1 MQRKITLGI
10 EGMHCAACSARA
22 EKTLSQ
28 LKGVSEANVNL
39 ALEEAYIVYDDKQLT
54 LADFKQAIEKIGFN
68 VKETEADKELEQI
81 RQMQTAKKKMGL
93 SWLITA
99 LVLVLMIPD
108 MLLGRAIFSEQ
119 MDAWLMVILSL
130 LALIFPARSVYLSA
144 YKSVKSGSANMDVL
158 IAMGTI
164 ASLLVA
170 PLSLFIKDIEANS
183 FAGIAAMI
191 ISFHLT
197 GRYLEAKAKGTAS
210 EAIRK
215 LIGLGAKTAIILD
228 AGTEK
233 EIPISQLKAGDIFIV
248 KPGAKIPTDGIIV
261 KGSSSVNES
270 MATGESLPVAKKP
283 NDNVLGATINLDGYL
298 EVQATKVGKETF
310 LAQVIQMV
318 SEAQHSKVPIQLLAD
333 KITAIFVPVVLCLAV
348 LVFAVWML
356 FPNTMQNIASVI
368 ISVIPLQVPVKGLAA
383 ALMASIATLV
393 IACPCALGLATPTA
407 LMVGSGLGAKK
418 GILIRNGEA
427 LQRMRE
433 LNTMVF
439 DKTGTLTN
447 GVLQLL
453 KTACFQGT
461 EKENLTL
468 AAALEQASEHPLAV
482 AFVKATNTME
492 LPVREDFIAIPG
504 KGVKGKIHGK
514 QYLLGSAD
522 FLQEEGIALKSF
534 TEESLNY
541 ATQIGLATEGELL
554 AWFYLADTIK
564 DNAAE
569 VIADLK
575 NRGIKSIMV
584 SGDQEKT
591 AIAIAEKCGIQE
603 VLAPVL
609 PGDKAMKIKELQER
623 DLVVGMVGDGI
634 NDAPALKQ
642 ADIGFAMSL
651 GTDIAIETADITLL
665 HNDLKLIPMA
675 IELSRKTFTKIK
687 QNLFWAFFYNL
698 IAIPLA
704 AFGVLH
710 PVIAEMAMAFSSV
723 TVVTNANLLKRKENK
738 LHGFDG

>member
-1 MQRKITLGI
+1 MQKKITLGI
-10 EGMHCAACSARA
+10 EGMHCASCSARA
-22 EKTLSQ
+22 EKALSQ

-39 ALEEAYIVYDDKQLT
+39 TLEEAYIVYDDKQLT
-54 LADFKQAIEKIGFN
+54 LADFKQAIEKLGFK
-68 VKETEADKELEQI
+68 VKETEADKESEQI
-81 RQMQTAKKKMGL
+81 RQMQVAKKKMGL

-99 LVLVLMIPD
+99 LVLLLMIPD
-108 MLLGRAIFSEQ
+108 MVLGRAIISEQ

-130 LALIFPARSVYLSA
+130 LAMIFPARQVYLSA
-144 YKSVKSGSANMDVL
+144 YKAVKSGTANMDVL

-164 ASLLVA
+164 ASLLAA
-170 PLSLFIKDIEANS
+170 PLSLFIKDIVANS

-210 EAIRK
+210 EEIRK
-215 LIGLGAKTAIILD
+215 LIGLSAKTAIILD

-233 EIPISQLKAGDIFIV
+233 EIPLSQLKVGDIFIV
-248 KPGAKIPTDGIIV
+248 KPGAKIPTDGIVI
-261 KGSSSVNES
+261 KGNSLVDES
-270 MATGESLPVAKKP
+270 MATGESLPVTKKP

-348 LVFAVWML
+348 IVFAVWML
-356 FPNTMQNIASVI
+356 FPDTMQNIASAI

-407 LMVGSGLGAKK
+407 LMVGSGIGAKK

-447 GVLQLL
+447 GIPHLI
-453 KTACFQGT
+453 KTVCFQGT
-461 EKENLTL
+461 DKENRAI
-468 AAALEQASEHPLAV
+468 AASLEQASEHPLAM
-482 AFVKATNTME
+482 ALVKGFE
-492 LPVREDFIAIPG
+492 LSELIAREDFISMPG
-504 KGVKGKIHGK
+504 KGVKGKINGK
-514 QYLLGSAD
+514 QYLLGNAD
-522 FLQEEGIALKSF
+522 FLQEEGITLPSF
-534 TEESLNY
+534 EDETLDY
-541 ATQIGLATEGELL
+541 ATQIVLATDRELL

-564 DNAAE
+564 DNAPQ
-569 VIADLK
+569 VIAELK
-575 NRGIKSIMV
+575 GRGIKTIMI
-584 SGDQEKT
+584 SGDQTKT

-609 PGDKAMKIKELQER
+609 PGDKAMKIKELQSEG
-623 DLVVGMVGDGI
+623 LIVGMVGDGI

-665 HNDLKLIPMA
+665 RNDLKLIPLA
-675 IELSRKTFTKIK
+675 IDLSQKTFAKIK

-723 TVVTNANLLKRKENK
+723 TVVTNANLLKRKEN
-738 LHGFDG
+738 

>member
-1 MQRKITLGI
+1 MQRKITIGI
-10 EGMHCAACSARA
+10 EGMHCASCSARA
-22 EKTLSQ
+22 EKALSQ

-54 LADFKQAIEKIGFN
+54 LADFKQAIEKLGFK
-68 VKETEADKELEQI
+68 VKETEADKESEQI
-81 RQMQTAKKKMGL
+81 RQMQVAKKKMGL

-99 LVLVLMIPD
+99 LVLLLMIPD
-108 MLLGRAIFSEQ
+108 MVLGRAIISEQ
-119 MDAWLMVILSL
+119 RDAWLMVILSL
-130 LALIFPARSVYLSA
+130 LAMIFPARQVYLSA
-144 YKSVKSGSANMDVL
+144 YKAVKSGTANMDVL

-164 ASLLVA
+164 ASLLAA
-170 PLSLFIKDIEANS
+170 PLSLFIKDIVANS

-210 EAIRK
+210 EEIRK

-233 EIPISQLKAGDIFIV
+233 EIPLSQLKVGDIFIV
-248 KPGAKIPTDGIIV
+248 KPGAKIPTDGIVI
-261 KGSSSVNES
+261 KGNSLVDES
-270 MATGESLPVAKKP
+270 MATGESLPVTKKP

-348 LVFAVWML
+348 IVFAVWML
-356 FPNTMQNIASVI
+356 FPDTMQNIASAI

-407 LMVGSGLGAKK
+407 LMVGSGIGAKK

-447 GVLQLL
+447 GIPQLI
-453 KTACFQGT
+453 KTVCFQGT
-461 EKENLTL
+461 DKENRAI
-468 AAALEQASEHPLAV
+468 AASLEQASEHPLAM
-482 AFVKATNTME
+482 ALVKGFE
-492 LPVREDFIAIPG
+492 LSELIAREDFISMPG
-504 KGVKGKIHGK
+504 KGVKGKINGK
-514 QYLLGSAD
+514 QYLLGNAD
-522 FLQEEGIALKSF
+522 FLQEEGITLPSF
-534 TEESLNY
+534 EDETLDY
-541 ATQIGLATEGELL
+541 ATQIVLATDRELL

-564 DNAAE
+564 DNAPQ
-569 VIADLK
+569 VIAELK
-575 NRGIKSIMV
+575 GRGIKTIMI
-584 SGDQEKT
+584 SGDQTKT

-609 PGDKAMKIKELQER
+609 PGDKAMKIKELQSEG
-623 DLVVGMVGDGI
+623 LIVGMVGDGI

-665 HNDLKLIPMA
+665 RNDLKLIPLA
-675 IELSRKTFTKIK
+675 IDLSQKTFAKIK

-723 TVVTNANLLKRKENK
+723 TVVTNANLLKRKEN
-738 LHGFDG
+738 

>member
-10 EGMHCAACSARA
+10 EGMHCASCSARA
-22 EKTLSQ
+22 EKALSQ

-54 LADFKQAIEKIGFN
+54 LADFKQAIEKLGFK
-68 VKETEADKELEQI
+68 VKETEADKESEQI
-81 RQMQTAKKKMGL
+81 RQMQVAKKKMGL

-99 LVLVLMIPD
+99 LVLLLMIPD
-108 MLLGRAIFSEQ
+108 MVLGRAIISEQ

-130 LALIFPARSVYLSA
+130 LAMIFPARQVYLSA
-144 YKSVKSGSANMDVL
+144 YKAVKSGTANMDVL

-164 ASLLVA
+164 ASLLAA
-170 PLSLFIKDIEANS
+170 PLSLFIKDIVANS

-210 EAIRK
+210 EEIRK
-215 LIGLGAKTAIILD
+215 LIGLGAKTAIVLE

-233 EIPISQLKAGDIFIV
+233 EIPLSQLKVGDIFIV
-248 KPGAKIPTDGIIV
+248 KPGAKIPTDGIVI
-261 KGSSSVNES
+261 KGNSLVDES
-270 MATGESLPVAKKP
+270 MATGESLPVTKKP

-348 LVFAVWML
+348 IVFAVWML
-356 FPNTMQNIASVI
+356 FPDTMQNIASAI

-407 LMVGSGLGAKK
+407 LMVGSGIGAKK

-447 GVLQLL
+447 GIPHLI
-453 KTACFQGT
+453 KTVCFQGT
-461 EKENLTL
+461 DKENRAI
-468 AAALEQASEHPLAV
+468 AASLEQASEHPLAM
-482 AFVKATNTME
+482 ALVKGFE
-492 LPVREDFIAIPG
+492 LSELIAREDFISMPG
-504 KGVKGKIHGK
+504 KGVKGKINGK
-514 QYLLGSAD
+514 QYLLGNAD
-522 FLQEEGIALKSF
+522 FLQEEGITLPSF
-534 TEESLNY
+534 EDETLDY
-541 ATQIGLATEGELL
+541 ATQIVLATDRELL

-564 DNAAE
+564 DNAPQ
-569 VIADLK
+569 VIAELK
-575 NRGIKSIMV
+575 GRGIKTIMI
-584 SGDQEKT
+584 SGDQTKT

-609 PGDKAMKIKELQER
+609 PGDKAMKIKELQSEG
-623 DLVVGMVGDGI
+623 LIVGMVGDGI

-665 HNDLKLIPMA
+665 RNDLKLIPLA
-675 IELSRKTFTKIK
+675 IDLSQKTFAKIK

-723 TVVTNANLLKRKENK
+723 TVVTNANLLKRKEN
-738 LHGFDG
+738 

>member
-10 EGMHCAACSARA
+10 EGMHCASCSARA
-22 EKTLSQ
+22 EKALSQ

-54 LADFKQAIEKIGFN
+54 LADFKQAIEKLGFK
-68 VKETEADKELEQI
+68 VKETEADKESEQI
-81 RQMQTAKKKMGL
+81 RQMQVAKKKMGL

-99 LVLVLMIPD
+99 LVLLLMIPD
-108 MLLGRAIFSEQ
+108 MVLGRAIISEQ

-130 LALIFPARSVYLSA
+130 LAMIFPARQVYLSA
-144 YKSVKSGSANMDVL
+144 YKAVKSGTANMDVL

-164 ASLLVA
+164 ASLLAA
-170 PLSLFIKDIEANS
+170 PLSLFIKDIVANS

-210 EAIRK
+210 EEIRK
-215 LIGLGAKTAIILD
+215 LIGLGAKTAIVLE

-233 EIPISQLKAGDIFIV
+233 EIPLSQLKVGDIFIV
-248 KPGAKIPTDGIIV
+248 KPGAKIPTDGIVI
-261 KGSSSVNES
+261 KGNSLVDES
-270 MATGESLPVAKKP
+270 MATGESLPVTKKP

-333 KITAIFVPVVLCLAV
+333 KITAVFVPVVLCLV
-348 LVFAVWML
+348 VIVFAVWMI
-356 FPNTMQNIASVI
+356 FPDTMQNIASVI

-447 GVLQLL
+447 GIPQLI
-453 KTACFQGT
+453 KTVCFQGT
-461 EKENLTL
+461 DKENRAI
-468 AAALEQASEHPLAV
+468 AASLEQASEHPLAM
-482 AFVKATNTME
+482 ALVKGFE
-492 LPVREDFIAIPG
+492 LSELIAREDFISMPG
-504 KGVKGKIHGK
+504 KGVKGKINGK
-514 QYLLGSAD
+514 QYLLGNAD
-522 FLQEEGIALKSF
+522 FLQEEGIALPSF
-534 TEESLNY
+534 EDETLDY
-541 ATQIGLATEGELL
+541 ATQIGLATDRELL

-564 DNAAE
+564 DNAPQ
-569 VIADLK
+569 VIAELK
-575 NRGIKSIMV
+575 GRGIKTIMI
-584 SGDQEKT
+584 SGDQTKT

-609 PGDKAMKIKELQER
+609 PGDKAMKIKELQSK
-623 DLVVGMVGDGI
+623 DLIVGMVGDGI

-642 ADIGFAMSL
+642 ADIGFAMGL

-665 HNDLKLIPMA
+665 RNDLKLIPLA
-675 IELSRKTFTKIK
+675 IELSQKTFAKIK

-723 TVVTNANLLKRKENK
+723 TVVTNANLLKRKEN
-738 LHGFDG
+738 

>member
-1 MQRKITLGI
+1 MRFLQRESRKSTV
-10 EGMHCAACSARA
+10 
-22 EKTLSQ
+22 T

-54 LADFKQAIEKIGFN
+54 LADFKQAIEKLGFK
-68 VKETEADKELEQI
+68 VKETEADKESEQI
-81 RQMQTAKKKMGL
+81 RQMQVAKKKMGL

-99 LVLVLMIPD
+99 LVLLLMIPD
-108 MLLGRAIFSEQ
+108 MVLGRAIISEQ

-130 LALIFPARSVYLSA
+130 LAMIFPARQVYLSA
-144 YKSVKSGSANMDVL
+144 YKAVKSGTANMDVL

-164 ASLLVA
+164 ASLLAA
-170 PLSLFIKDIEANS
+170 PLSLFIKDIVANS

-210 EAIRK
+210 EEIRK

-233 EIPISQLKAGDIFIV
+233 EIPLSQLKVGDIFIV
-248 KPGAKIPTDGIIV
+248 KPGAKIPTDGIVI
-261 KGSSSVNES
+261 KGNSLVDES
-270 MATGESLPVAKKP
+270 MATGESLPVTKKP

-348 LVFAVWML
+348 IVFAVWML
-356 FPNTMQNIASVI
+356 FPDTMQNIASAI

-407 LMVGSGLGAKK
+407 LMVGSGIGAKK

-447 GVLQLL
+447 GVPQLI
-453 KTACFQGT
+453 KTVCFQGT
-461 EKENLTL
+461 DKENRAI
-468 AAALEQASEHPLAV
+468 AASLEQASEHPLAM
-482 AFVKATNTME
+482 ALVKGFE
-492 LPVREDFIAIPG
+492 LSELIAREDFISMPG
-504 KGVKGKIHGK
+504 KGVKGKINGK
-514 QYLLGSAD
+514 QYLLGNAD
-522 FLQEEGIALKSF
+522 FLQEEGITLPSF
-534 TEESLNY
+534 EDETLDY
-541 ATQIGLATEGELL
+541 ATQIGLATDRELL

-564 DNAAE
+564 DNAPQ
-569 VIADLK
+569 VIAELK
-575 NRGIKSIMV
+575 GRGIKTIMI
-584 SGDQEKT
+584 SGDQTKT

-609 PGDKAMKIKELQER
+609 PGDKAKKIKELQSKG
-623 DLVVGMVGDGI
+623 LIVGMVGDGI

-642 ADIGFAMSL
+642 ADIGFAMGL

-665 HNDLKLIPMA
+665 RNDLKLIPLA
-675 IELSRKTFTKIK
+675 IDLSQKTFAKIK

-723 TVVTNANLLKRKENK
+723 TVVTNANLLKRKEN
-738 LHGFDG
+738 

>member
-10 EGMHCAACSARA
+10 EGMHCASCSARA
-22 EKTLSQ
+22 EKALSQ

-54 LADFKQAIEKIGFN
+54 LADFKQAIEKLGFK
-68 VKETEADKELEQI
+68 VKETEADKESEQI
-81 RQMQTAKKKMGL
+81 RQMQVAKKKMGL

-99 LVLVLMIPD
+99 LVLLLMIPD
-108 MLLGRAIFSEQ
+108 MVLGRAIISEQ

-130 LALIFPARSVYLSA
+130 LAMIFPARQVYLSA
-144 YKSVKSGSANMDVL
+144 YKAVKSGTANMDVL

-164 ASLLVA
+164 ASLLAA
-170 PLSLFIKDIEANS
+170 PLSLFIKDIVANS

-210 EAIRK
+210 EEIRK
-215 LIGLGAKTAIILD
+215 LIGLGAKTAIVLE

-233 EIPISQLKAGDIFIV
+233 EIPLSQLKVGDIFIV
-248 KPGAKIPTDGIIV
+248 KPGAKIPTDGIVI
-261 KGSSSVNES
+261 KGNSLVDES
-270 MATGESLPVAKKP
+270 MATGESLPVTKKP

-348 LVFAVWML
+348 IVFAVWML
-356 FPNTMQNIASVI
+356 FPDTMQNIASAI

-407 LMVGSGLGAKK
+407 LMVGSGIGAKK

-447 GVLQLL
+447 GIPHLI
-453 KTACFQGT
+453 KTVCFQGT
-461 EKENLTL
+461 DKENRAI
-468 AAALEQASEHPLAV
+468 AASLEQASEHPLAM
-482 AFVKATNTME
+482 ALVKGFE
-492 LPVREDFIAIPG
+492 LSELIAREDFISMPG
-504 KGVKGKIHGK
+504 KGVKGKINGK
-514 QYLLGSAD
+514 QYLLGNAD
-522 FLQEEGIALKSF
+522 FLQEEGITLPSF
-534 TEESLNY
+534 EDETLDY
-541 ATQIGLATEGELL
+541 ATQIGLATDRELL

-564 DNAAE
+564 DNAPQ
-569 VIADLK
+569 VIAELK
-575 NRGIKSIMV
+575 GRGIKTIMI
-584 SGDQEKT
+584 SGDQTKT

-609 PGDKAMKIKELQER
+609 PGDKAMKIKELQSEG
-623 DLVVGMVGDGI
+623 LIVGMVGDGI

-665 HNDLKLIPMA
+665 RNDLKLIPLA
-675 IELSRKTFTKIK
+675 IDLSQKTFAKIK

-723 TVVTNANLLKRKENK
+723 TVVTNANLLKRKEN
-738 LHGFDG
+738 

>member
-1 MQRKITLGI
+1 MQRKITIGI
-10 EGMHCAACSARA
+10 EGMHCASCSARA
-22 EKTLSQ
+22 EKALSQ

-54 LADFKQAIEKIGFN
+54 LADFKQAIEKLGFK
-68 VKETEADKELEQI
+68 VKETEADKESEQI
-81 RQMQTAKKKMGL
+81 RQMQVAKKKMGL

-99 LVLVLMIPD
+99 LVLLLMIPD
-108 MLLGRAIFSEQ
+108 MVLGRVIISEQ

-130 LALIFPARSVYLSA
+130 LAMIFPARQVYLSA
-144 YKSVKSGSANMDVL
+144 YKSVKSGTANMDVL

-164 ASLLVA
+164 ASLLAA
-170 PLSLFIKDIEANS
+170 PLSLFIKDIAANS

-215 LIGLGAKTAIILD
+215 LIGLGAKTAIVLE

-233 EIPISQLKAGDIFIV
+233 EIPISRLKVGDIFIV
-248 KPGAKIPTDGIIV
+248 KPGAKIPTDGVVI
-261 KGSSSVNES
+261 KGSSLVDES
-270 MATGESLPVAKKP
+270 MATGESLPVTKKP

-298 EVQATKVGKETF
+298 EVQATKIGKETF

-318 SEAQHSKVPIQLLAD
+318 NEAQHSKVPIQLLAD

-348 LVFAVWML
+348 IVFAVWML
-356 FPNTMQNIASVI
+356 FPDTMQNIASVI

-427 LQRMRE
+427 LQRMKE
-433 LNTMVF
+433 LQVIVF
-439 DKTGTLTN
+439 DKTGTLTK
-447 GVLQLL
+447 GIPELI
-453 KTACFQGT
+453 KTVSFQGT
-461 EKENLTL
+461 DKDNIAI
-468 AAALEQASEHPLAV
+468 AAALEQASEHPLAK
-482 AFVKATNTME
+482 AMVKAGENME
-492 LPVREDFIAIPG
+492 LPYRQDFIAFAG
-504 KGVKGKIHGK
+504 KGIKGSINGK
-514 QYLLGSAD
+514 NYLLGNME
-522 FLQEEGIALKSF
+522 FLQEEGIPLSSF
-534 TEESLNY
+534 PDESLDY
-541 ATQIGLATEGELL
+541 STQIGLATDRELL

-564 DNAAE
+564 DNARQ
-569 VIADLK
+569 VIAELK
-575 NRGIKSIMV
+575 GRGIKTIMI
-584 SGDQEKT
+584 SGDQTKT

-609 PGDKAMKIKELQER
+609 PGDKAKKIKELQSNG
-623 DLVVGMVGDGI
+623 LIVGMVGDGI

-642 ADIGFAMSL
+642 ADIGFAMGL

-665 HNDLKLIPMA
+665 RNDLKLIPLA
-675 IELSRKTFTKIK
+675 IDLSQKTFAKIK

-704 AFGVLH
+704 AVGVLH

-723 TVVTNANLLKRKENK
+723 TVVTNANLLKRKEN
-738 LHGFDG
+738 

>member
-356 FPNTMQNIASVI
+356 FPDTMQNIASVI

-623 DLVVGMVGDGI
+623 GLVVGMVGDGI

-738 LHGFDG
+738 LHGFNG

>member
-1 MQRKITLGI
+1 MQKKITLGI
-10 EGMHCAACSARA
+10 EGMHCASCSARA
-22 EKTLSQ
+22 EKALSQ

-54 LADFKQAIEKIGFN
+54 LADFKQAIEKLGFK
-68 VKETEADKELEQI
+68 VKETEADKESEQI
-81 RQMQTAKKKMGL
+81 RQMQVAKKKMGL

-99 LVLVLMIPD
+99 LVLLLMIPD
-108 MLLGRAIFSEQ
+108 MVLGRAIISEQ

-130 LALIFPARSVYLSA
+130 LAMIFPARQVYLSA
-144 YKSVKSGSANMDVL
+144 YKAVKSGTANMDVL

-164 ASLLVA
+164 ASLLAA
-170 PLSLFIKDIEANS
+170 PLSLFIKDIVANS

-210 EAIRK
+210 EEIRK

-233 EIPISQLKAGDIFIV
+233 EIPLSQLKVGDIFIV
-248 KPGAKIPTDGIIV
+248 KPGAKIPTDGIVI
-261 KGSSSVNES
+261 KGNSLVDES
-270 MATGESLPVAKKP
+270 MATGESLPVTKKP

-348 LVFAVWML
+348 IVFAVWML
-356 FPNTMQNIASVI
+356 FPDTMQNIASAI

-407 LMVGSGLGAKK
+407 LMVGSGIGAKK

-447 GVLQLL
+447 GIPQLI
-453 KTACFQGT
+453 KTVCFQGT
-461 EKENLTL
+461 DKENRAI
-468 AAALEQASEHPLAV
+468 AASLEQASEHPLAM
-482 AFVKATNTME
+482 ALVKGFE
-492 LPVREDFIAIPG
+492 LSELIAREDFISMPG
-504 KGVKGKIHGK
+504 KGVKGKINGK
-514 QYLLGSAD
+514 QYLLGNAD
-522 FLQEEGIALKSF
+522 FLQEEGITLPSF
-534 TEESLNY
+534 EDETLDY
-541 ATQIGLATEGELL
+541 ATQIGLATDRELL

-564 DNAAE
+564 DNAPQ
-569 VIADLK
+569 VIAELK
-575 NRGIKSIMV
+575 GRGIKTIMI
-584 SGDQEKT
+584 SGDQTKT

-609 PGDKAMKIKELQER
+609 PGDKAKKIKELQSKG
-623 DLVVGMVGDGI
+623 LIVGMVGDGI

-642 ADIGFAMSL
+642 ADIGFAMGL

-665 HNDLKLIPMA
+665 RNDLKLIPLA
-675 IELSRKTFTKIK
+675 IELSQKTFAKIK

-723 TVVTNANLLKRKENK
+723 TVVTNANLLKRKEN
-738 LHGFDG
+738 

>member
-10 EGMHCAACSARA
+10 EGMHCASCSARA
-22 EKTLSQ
+22 EKALSQ

-54 LADFKQAIEKIGFN
+54 LADFKQAIEKLGFK
-68 VKETEADKELEQI
+68 VKETEADKESEQI
-81 RQMQTAKKKMGL
+81 RQMQVAKKKMGL

-99 LVLVLMIPD
+99 LVLLLMIPD
-108 MLLGRAIFSEQ
+108 MVLGRAIISEQ

-130 LALIFPARSVYLSA
+130 LAMIFPARQVYLSA
-144 YKSVKSGSANMDVL
+144 YKAVKSGTANMDVL

-164 ASLLVA
+164 ASLLAA
-170 PLSLFIKDIEANS
+170 PFSLFIKDIVANS

-210 EAIRK
+210 EEIRK
-215 LIGLGAKTAIILD
+215 LIGLGAKTAIILE

-233 EIPISQLKAGDIFIV
+233 EILLSQLKVGDIFIV
-248 KPGAKIPTDGIIV
+248 KPGAKIPTDGIVI
-261 KGSSSVNES
+261 KGNSLVDES
-270 MATGESLPVAKKP
+270 MATGESLPVTKKP

-348 LVFAVWML
+348 IVFAVWML
-356 FPNTMQNIASVI
+356 FPDTMQNIASVI
-368 ISVIPLQVPVKGLAA
+368 ISVIPLQVSVKGLAA

-407 LMVGSGLGAKK
+407 LMVGSGIGAKK

-447 GVLQLL
+447 GIPQLI
-453 KTACFQGT
+453 KTVCFQGT
-461 EKENLTL
+461 DKENRAI
-468 AAALEQASEHPLAV
+468 AASLEQASEHPLAM
-482 AFVKATNTME
+482 ALVKGFE
-492 LPVREDFIAIPG
+492 LSELIAREDFISIPG
-504 KGVKGKIHGK
+504 KGVKSKINGK
-514 QYLLGSAD
+514 QYLLGNAD
-522 FLQEEGIALKSF
+522 FLREEGITLPSF
-534 TEESLNY
+534 EDETLDYS
-541 ATQIGLATEGELL
+541 TQIGLATDRELL

-564 DNAAE
+564 DNAPQ
-569 VIADLK
+569 VIAELK
-575 NRGIKSIMV
+575 GRGIKTIMI
-584 SGDQEKT
+584 SGDQTKT

-609 PGDKAMKIKELQER
+609 PGDKAKKIKELQSEG
-623 DLVVGMVGDGI
+623 LIVGMVGDGI

-642 ADIGFAMSL
+642 ADIGFAMGL

-665 HNDLKLIPMA
+665 RNDLKLIPLA
-675 IELSRKTFTKIK
+675 IDLSQKTFAKIK

-723 TVVTNANLLKRKENK
+723 TVVTNANLLKRKEN
-738 LHGFDG
+738 

>member
-10 EGMHCAACSARA
+10 EGMHCASCSARA
-22 EKTLSQ
+22 EKALSQ

-54 LADFKQAIEKIGFN
+54 LADFKQAIEKLGFK
-68 VKETEADKELEQI
+68 VKETEADKESEQI
-81 RQMQTAKKKMGL
+81 RQMQVAKKKMGL

-99 LVLVLMIPD
+99 LVLLLMIPD
-108 MLLGRAIFSEQ
+108 MVLGRAIISEQ

-130 LALIFPARSVYLSA
+130 LAMIFPARQVYLSA
-144 YKSVKSGSANMDVL
+144 YKAVKSGTANMDVL

-164 ASLLVA
+164 ASLLAA
-170 PLSLFIKDIEANS
+170 PLSLFIKDIVANS

-210 EAIRK
+210 EEIRK
-215 LIGLGAKTAIILD
+215 LIGLGAKTAIVLE

-233 EIPISQLKAGDIFIV
+233 EIPLSQLKVGDIFIV
-248 KPGAKIPTDGIIV
+248 KPGAKIPTDGIVI
-261 KGSSSVNES
+261 KGNSLVDES
-270 MATGESLPVAKKP
+270 MATGESLPVTKKP

-333 KITAIFVPVVLCLAV
+333 KITAVFVPVVLCLV
-348 LVFAVWML
+348 VIVFAVWMI
-356 FPNTMQNIASVI
+356 FPDTMQNIASVI

-447 GVLQLL
+447 GIPQLI
-453 KTACFQGT
+453 KTVCFQGT
-461 EKENLTL
+461 DKENRAI
-468 AAALEQASEHPLAV
+468 AASLEQASEHPLAM
-482 AFVKATNTME
+482 ALVKGFE
-492 LPVREDFIAIPG
+492 LSELIAREDFISMPG
-504 KGVKGKIHGK
+504 KGVKGKINGK
-514 QYLLGSAD
+514 QYLLGNAD
-522 FLQEEGIALKSF
+522 FLQEEGIALPSF
-534 TEESLNY
+534 EDETLDY
-541 ATQIGLATEGELL
+541 ATQIGLATDRELL

-564 DNAAE
+564 DNAPQ
-569 VIADLK
+569 VIAELK
-575 NRGIKSIMV
+575 GRGIKTIMI
-584 SGDQEKT
+584 SGDQTKT

-609 PGDKAMKIKELQER
+609 PGDKAMKIKELQSKG
-623 DLVVGMVGDGI
+623 LIVGMVGDGI

-642 ADIGFAMSL
+642 ADIGFAMGL

-665 HNDLKLIPMA
+665 RNDLKLIPLA
-675 IELSRKTFTKIK
+675 IDLSQKTFAKIK

-723 TVVTNANLLKRKENK
+723 TVVTNANLLKRKEN
-738 LHGFDG
+738 

>member
-10 EGMHCAACSARA
+10 EGMHCASCSARA
-22 EKTLSQ
+22 EKALSQ

-39 ALEEAYIVYDDKQLT
+39 TLEEAYIVYDDKQLT
-54 LADFKQAIEKIGFN
+54 LADFKQAIEKLGFK
-68 VKETEADKELEQI
+68 VKETEADKESEQI
-81 RQMQTAKKKMGL
+81 RQMQVAKKKMGL

-99 LVLVLMIPD
+99 LVLLLMIPD
-108 MLLGRAIFSEQ
+108 MVLGRAIISEQ

-130 LALIFPARSVYLSA
+130 LAMIFPARQVYLSA
-144 YKSVKSGSANMDVL
+144 YKAVKSGTANMDVL

-164 ASLLVA
+164 ASLLAA
-170 PLSLFIKDIEANS
+170 PFSLFIKDIVANS

-197 GRYLEAKAKGTAS
+197 GRFLEAKAKGTAS
-210 EAIRK
+210 EEIRK

-233 EIPISQLKAGDIFIV
+233 EIPLSQLKVGDIFIV
-248 KPGAKIPTDGIIV
+248 KPGAKIPTDGIVI
-261 KGSSSVNES
+261 KGNSLVDES
-270 MATGESLPVAKKP
+270 MATGESLPVTKKP

-348 LVFAVWML
+348 IVFAVWML
-356 FPNTMQNIASVI
+356 FPDTMQNIASAI

-407 LMVGSGLGAKK
+407 LMVGSGIGAKK

-447 GVLQLL
+447 GIPQLI
-453 KTACFQGT
+453 KTVCFQGT
-461 EKENLTL
+461 DKENRAI
-468 AAALEQASEHPLAV
+468 AASLEQASEHPLAM
-482 AFVKATNTME
+482 ALVKGFE
-492 LPVREDFIAIPG
+492 LSELIAREDFISMPG
-504 KGVKGKIHGK
+504 KGVKGKINGK
-514 QYLLGSAD
+514 QYLLGNAD
-522 FLQEEGIALKSF
+522 FLQEEGITLPSF
-534 TEESLNY
+534 EDETLDY
-541 ATQIGLATEGELL
+541 ATQIGLATDRELL

-564 DNAAE
+564 DNAPQ
-569 VIADLK
+569 VIAELK
-575 NRGIKSIMV
+575 GRGIKTIMI
-584 SGDQEKT
+584 SGDQTKT

-609 PGDKAMKIKELQER
+609 PGDKAMKIKELQSEG
-623 DLVVGMVGDGI
+623 LIVGMVGDGI

-665 HNDLKLIPMA
+665 RNDLKLIPLA
-675 IELSRKTFTKIK
+675 IDLSQKTFAKIK

-723 TVVTNANLLKRKENK
+723 TVVTNANLLKRKEN
-738 LHGFDG
+738 

>member
-10 EGMHCAACSARA
+10 EGMHCASCSARA
-22 EKTLSQ
+22 EKALSQ

-54 LADFKQAIEKIGFN
+54 LADFKQAIEKLGFK
-68 VKETEADKELEQI
+68 VKETEADKESEQI
-81 RQMQTAKKKMGL
+81 RQMQVAKKKMGL

-99 LVLVLMIPD
+99 LVLLIMIPD
-108 MLLGRAIFSEQ
+108 MVLGRAIISEQ

-130 LALIFPARSVYLSA
+130 LAMIFPARQVYLSA
-144 YKSVKSGSANMDVL
+144 YKAVKSGTANMDVL

-164 ASLLVA
+164 ASLLAA
-170 PLSLFIKDIEANS
+170 PLSLFIKDIVANS

-210 EAIRK
+210 EEIRK

-233 EIPISQLKAGDIFIV
+233 EIPLSQLKVGDIFIV
-248 KPGAKIPTDGIIV
+248 KPGAKIPTDGIVI
-261 KGSSSVNES
+261 KGNSLVDES
-270 MATGESLPVAKKP
+270 MATGESLPVTKKP

-348 LVFAVWML
+348 IVFAVWML
-356 FPNTMQNIASVI
+356 FPDTMQNIASVI
-368 ISVIPLQVPVKGLAA
+368 ISIIPLQVPVKGLAA

-407 LMVGSGLGAKK
+407 LMVGSGIGAKK

-447 GVLQLL
+447 GIPQLI
-453 KTACFQGT
+453 KTVCFQGT
-461 EKENLTL
+461 DKENRAI
-468 AAALEQASEHPLAV
+468 AASLEQASEHPLAM
-482 AFVKATNTME
+482 ALAKGFE
-492 LPVREDFIAIPG
+492 LSELIAREDFISMPG
-504 KGVKGKIHGK
+504 KGVKGKINGK
-514 QYLLGSAD
+514 QYLLGNAD
-522 FLQEEGIALKSF
+522 FLQEEGITLPSF
-534 TEESLNY
+534 EDETLDY
-541 ATQIGLATEGELL
+541 ATQIGLATDRELL

-564 DNAAE
+564 DNAPQ
-569 VIADLK
+569 VIAELK
-575 NRGIKSIMV
+575 GRGIKTIMI
-584 SGDQEKT
+584 SGDQTKT
-591 AIAIAEKCGIQE
+591 AVAIAEKCGIQE

-609 PGDKAMKIKELQER
+609 PGDKAKKIKELQSKG
-623 DLVVGMVGDGI
+623 LIVGMVGDGI

-642 ADIGFAMSL
+642 ADIGFAMGL

-665 HNDLKLIPMA
+665 RNDLKLIPLA
-675 IELSRKTFTKIK
+675 IDLSQKTFAKIK

-723 TVVTNANLLKRKENK
+723 TVVTNANLLKRKKN
-738 LHGFDG
+738 

>member
-1 MQRKITLGI
+1 MQRKITIGI
-10 EGMHCAACSARA
+10 EGMHCASCSARA
-22 EKTLSQ
+22 EKALSQ
-28 LKGVSEANVNL
+28 LKGVNAANVNL
-39 ALEEAYIVYDDKQLT
+39 TLEEAYIVYDDKQLT
-54 LADFKQAIEKIGFN
+54 LADFKQAIEKLGFK
-68 VKETEADKELEQI
+68 VKETEADKESEQI
-81 RQMQTAKKKMGL
+81 RQMQVAKKKMGL

-99 LVLVLMIPD
+99 LVLLLMIPD
-108 MLLGRAIFSEQ
+108 MVLGRAIISEQ

-130 LALIFPARSVYLSA
+130 LAMIFPARQVYLSA
-144 YKSVKSGSANMDVL
+144 YKAVKSGTANMDVL

-164 ASLLVA
+164 ASLLAA
-170 PLSLFIKDIEANS
+170 PFSLFIKDIVANS

-197 GRYLEAKAKGTAS
+197 GRFLEAKAKGTAS
-210 EAIRK
+210 EEIRK

-233 EIPISQLKAGDIFIV
+233 EIPLSQLKVGDIFIV
-248 KPGAKIPTDGIIV
+248 KPGAKIPTDGIVI
-261 KGSSSVNES
+261 KGNSLVDES
-270 MATGESLPVAKKP
+270 MATGESLPVIKKP

-348 LVFAVWML
+348 IVFAVWML
-356 FPNTMQNIASVI
+356 FPDTMQNIASAI

-407 LMVGSGLGAKK
+407 LMVGSGIGAKK

-447 GVLQLL
+447 GIPQLI
-453 KTACFQGT
+453 KTVCFQGT
-461 EKENLTL
+461 DKENRAI
-468 AAALEQASEHPLAV
+468 AASLEQASEHPLAM
-482 AFVKATNTME
+482 ALVKGFE
-492 LPVREDFIAIPG
+492 LSELIAREDFISMPG
-504 KGVKGKIHGK
+504 KGVKGKINGK
-514 QYLLGSAD
+514 QYLLGNAD
-522 FLQEEGIALKSF
+522 FLQEEGITLPSF
-534 TEESLNY
+534 EDETLDY
-541 ATQIGLATEGELL
+541 ATQIVLATDRELL

-564 DNAAE
+564 DNAPQ
-569 VIADLK
+569 VIAELK
-575 NRGIKSIMV
+575 GRGIKTIMI
-584 SGDQEKT
+584 SGDQTKT

-609 PGDKAMKIKELQER
+609 PGDKAKKIKELQSKG
-623 DLVVGMVGDGI
+623 LIVGMVGDGI

-642 ADIGFAMSL
+642 ADIGFAMGL

-665 HNDLKLIPMA
+665 RNDLKLIPLA
-675 IELSRKTFTKIK
+675 IELSQKTFAKIK

-723 TVVTNANLLKRKENK
+723 TVVTNANLLKRKEN
-738 LHGFDG
+738 

>member
-22 EKTLSQ
+22 EKALSQ

-54 LADFKQAIEKIGFN
+54 LADFKQAIEKLGFK
-68 VKETEADKELEQI
+68 VKETKADKESEQI
-81 RQMQTAKKKMGL
+81 RQMQVAKKKMGL

-99 LVLVLMIPD
+99 LVLLLMIPD
-108 MLLGRAIFSEQ
+108 MVLGRAIISEQ

-130 LALIFPARSVYLSA
+130 LAMIFPARQVYLSA
-144 YKSVKSGSANMDVL
+144 YKAVKSGTANMDVL

-164 ASLLVA
+164 ASLLAA
-170 PLSLFIKDIEANS
+170 PLSLFIKDIVANS

-210 EAIRK
+210 EEIRK
-215 LIGLGAKTAIILD
+215 LIGLGAKTAIVLE

-233 EIPISQLKAGDIFIV
+233 EIPLSQLKVGDIFIV
-248 KPGAKIPTDGIIV
+248 KPGAKIPTDGIVI
-261 KGSSSVNES
+261 KGNSLVDES
-270 MATGESLPVAKKP
+270 MATGESLPVTKKP

-348 LVFAVWML
+348 IVFAVWML
-356 FPNTMQNIASVI
+356 FPDTMQNIASAI

-407 LMVGSGLGAKK
+407 LMVGSGIGAKK

-447 GVLQLL
+447 GIPHLI
-453 KTACFQGT
+453 KTVCFQGT
-461 EKENLTL
+461 DKENRAI
-468 AAALEQASEHPLAV
+468 AASLEQASEHPLAM
-482 AFVKATNTME
+482 ALVKGFE
-492 LPVREDFIAIPG
+492 LSELIAREDFISMPG
-504 KGVKGKIHGK
+504 KGVKGKINGK
-514 QYLLGSAD
+514 QYLLGNAD
-522 FLQEEGIALKSF
+522 FLQEEGITLPSF
-534 TEESLNY
+534 EDETLDY
-541 ATQIGLATEGELL
+541 ATQIGLATDRELL

-564 DNAAE
+564 DNAPQ
-569 VIADLK
+569 VIAELK
-575 NRGIKSIMV
+575 GRGIKTIMI
-584 SGDQEKT
+584 SGDQTKT

-609 PGDKAMKIKELQER
+609 PGDKAMKIKELQSK
-623 DLVVGMVGDGI
+623 DLIVGMVGDGI

-642 ADIGFAMSL
+642 ADIGFAMGL

-665 HNDLKLIPMA
+665 RNDLKLIPLA
-675 IELSRKTFTKIK
+675 IDLSQKTFAKIK

-723 TVVTNANLLKRKENK
+723 TVVTNANLLKRKEN
-738 LHGFDG
+738 

>member
-10 EGMHCAACSARA
+10 EGMHCASCSARA
-22 EKTLSQ
+22 EKALSQ

-39 ALEEAYIVYDDKQLT
+39 TLEEAYIVYDDKQLT
-54 LADFKQAIEKIGFN
+54 LADFKQAIEKLGFK
-68 VKETEADKELEQI
+68 VKETEADKESEQI
-81 RQMQTAKKKMGL
+81 RQMQVAKKKMGL

-99 LVLVLMIPD
+99 LVLLLMIPD
-108 MLLGRAIFSEQ
+108 MVLGRAIISEQ

-130 LALIFPARSVYLSA
+130 LAMIFPARQVYLSA
-144 YKSVKSGSANMDVL
+144 YKAVKSGTANMDVL

-164 ASLLVA
+164 ASLLAA
-170 PLSLFIKDIEANS
+170 PFSLFIKDIVANS

-210 EAIRK
+210 EEIRK
-215 LIGLGAKTAIILD
+215 LIGLGAKTAIVLE

-233 EIPISQLKAGDIFIV
+233 EIPLSQLKVGDIFIV
-248 KPGAKIPTDGIIV
+248 KPGAKIPTDGIVI
-261 KGSSSVNES
+261 KGNSLVDES
-270 MATGESLPVAKKP
+270 MATGESLPVTKKP

-348 LVFAVWML
+348 IVFAVWML
-356 FPNTMQNIASVI
+356 FPDTMQNIASAI

-407 LMVGSGLGAKK
+407 LMVGSGIGAKK

-447 GVLQLL
+447 GIPQLI
-453 KTACFQGT
+453 KTVCFQGT
-461 EKENLTL
+461 DKENRAI
-468 AAALEQASEHPLAV
+468 AASLEQASEHPLAM
-482 AFVKATNTME
+482 ALVKGFE
-492 LPVREDFIAIPG
+492 LSELIAREDFISMPG
-504 KGVKGKIHGK
+504 KGVKGKINGK
-514 QYLLGSAD
+514 QYLLGNAD
-522 FLQEEGIALKSF
+522 FLQEEGITLPSF
-534 TEESLNY
+534 EDETLDY
-541 ATQIGLATEGELL
+541 ATQIGLATDRELL

-564 DNAAE
+564 DNAPQ
-569 VIADLK
+569 VIAELK
-575 NRGIKSIMV
+575 GRGIKTIMI
-584 SGDQEKT
+584 SGDQTKT

-609 PGDKAMKIKELQER
+609 PGDKAKKIKELQSKG
-623 DLVVGMVGDGI
+623 LIVGMVGDGI

-642 ADIGFAMSL
+642 ADIGFAMGL

-665 HNDLKLIPMA
+665 RNDLKLIPLA
-675 IELSRKTFTKIK
+675 IDLSQKTFAKIK

-723 TVVTNANLLKRKENK
+723 TVVTNANLLKRKEN
-738 LHGFDG
+738 

>member
-10 EGMHCAACSARA
+10 EGMHCASCSARA
-22 EKTLSQ
+22 EKALSQ

-54 LADFKQAIEKIGFN
+54 LADFKQAIEKLGFK
-68 VKETEADKELEQI
+68 VKETEADKESEQI
-81 RQMQTAKKKMGL
+81 RQMQVAKKKMGL

-99 LVLVLMIPD
+99 LVLLLMIPD
-108 MLLGRAIFSEQ
+108 MVLGRAIISEQ

-130 LALIFPARSVYLSA
+130 LAMIFPARQVYLSA
-144 YKSVKSGSANMDVL
+144 YKAVKSGTANMDVL

-164 ASLLVA
+164 ASLLAA
-170 PLSLFIKDIEANS
+170 PFSLFIKDIVANS

-197 GRYLEAKAKGTAS
+197 GRFLEAKAKGTAS
-210 EAIRK
+210 EEIRK

-233 EIPISQLKAGDIFIV
+233 EIPLSQLKVGDIFIV
-248 KPGAKIPTDGIIV
+248 KPGAKIPTDGIVI
-261 KGSSSVNES
+261 KGNSLVDES
-270 MATGESLPVAKKP
+270 MATGESLPVTKKP

-348 LVFAVWML
+348 IVFAVWML
-356 FPNTMQNIASVI
+356 FPDTMQNIASAI

-407 LMVGSGLGAKK
+407 LMVGSGIGAKK

-447 GVLQLL
+447 GIPQLI
-453 KTACFQGT
+453 KTVCFQGT
-461 EKENLTL
+461 DKENRAI
-468 AAALEQASEHPLAV
+468 AASLEQASEHPLAM
-482 AFVKATNTME
+482 ALVKGFE
-492 LPVREDFIAIPG
+492 LSELIAREDFISMPG
-504 KGVKGKIHGK
+504 KGVKGKINGK
-514 QYLLGSAD
+514 QYLLGNAD
-522 FLQEEGIALKSF
+522 FLQEEGITLPSF
-534 TEESLNY
+534 EDETLDY
-541 ATQIGLATEGELL
+541 ATQIGLATDRELL

-564 DNAAE
+564 DNAPQ
-569 VIADLK
+569 VIAELK
-575 NRGIKSIMV
+575 GRGIKTIMI
-584 SGDQEKT
+584 SGDQTKT

-609 PGDKAMKIKELQER
+609 PGDKAMKIKELQSKG
-623 DLVVGMVGDGI
+623 LIVGMVGDGI

-642 ADIGFAMSL
+642 ADIGFAMGL

-665 HNDLKLIPMA
+665 RNDLKLIPLA
-675 IELSRKTFTKIK
+675 IELSQKTFAKIK

-723 TVVTNANLLKRKENK
+723 TVVTNANLLKRKEN
-738 LHGFDG
+738 

>member
-1 MQRKITLGI
+1 MQRKITIGI
-10 EGMHCAACSARA
+10 EGMHCASCSARA
-22 EKTLSQ
+22 EKALSQ
-28 LKGVSEANVNL
+28 LKGVNAANVNL

-54 LADFKQAIEKIGFN
+54 LADFKQAIEKLGFK
-68 VKETEADKELEQI
+68 VKETKADKESEQI
-81 RQMQTAKKKMGL
+81 RQMQVAKKKMGL

-99 LVLVLMIPD
+99 LVLLLMIPD
-108 MLLGRAIFSEQ
+108 MVLGRAIISEQ
-119 MDAWLMVILSL
+119 RDAWLMVILSL
-130 LALIFPARSVYLSA
+130 LAMIFPARQVYLSA
-144 YKSVKSGSANMDVL
+144 YKAVKSGTANMDVL

-164 ASLLVA
+164 ASLLAA
-170 PLSLFIKDIEANS
+170 PLSLFIKDIVANS

-210 EAIRK
+210 EEIRK

-233 EIPISQLKAGDIFIV
+233 EIPLSQLKVGDIFIV
-248 KPGAKIPTDGIIV
+248 KPGAKIPTDGIVI
-261 KGSSSVNES
+261 KGNSLVDES
-270 MATGESLPVAKKP
+270 MATGESLPVTKKP

-348 LVFAVWML
+348 IVFAVWML
-356 FPNTMQNIASVI
+356 FPDTMQNIASAI

-407 LMVGSGLGAKK
+407 LMVGSGIGAKK

-447 GVLQLL
+447 GIPHLI
-453 KTACFQGT
+453 KTVCFQGT
-461 EKENLTL
+461 DKENRAI
-468 AAALEQASEHPLAV
+468 AASLEQASEHPLAM
-482 AFVKATNTME
+482 ALVKGFE
-492 LPVREDFIAIPG
+492 LSELIAREDFISMPG
-504 KGVKGKIHGK
+504 KGVKGKINGK
-514 QYLLGSAD
+514 QYLLGNAD
-522 FLQEEGIALKSF
+522 FLQEEGITLPSF
-534 TEESLNY
+534 EDETLDY
-541 ATQIGLATEGELL
+541 ATQIGLATDRELL

-564 DNAAE
+564 DNAPQ
-569 VIADLK
+569 VIAELK
-575 NRGIKSIMV
+575 GRGIKTIMI
-584 SGDQEKT
+584 SGDQTKT

-609 PGDKAMKIKELQER
+609 PGDKAMKIKELQSEG
-623 DLVVGMVGDGI
+623 LIVGMVGDGI

-642 ADIGFAMSL
+642 ADIGFAMGL

-665 HNDLKLIPMA
+665 RNDLKLIPLA
-675 IELSRKTFTKIK
+675 IDLSQKTFAKIK

-723 TVVTNANLLKRKENK
+723 TVVTNANLLKRKEN
-738 LHGFDG
+738 

>member
-1 MQRKITLGI
+1 MQKKITLGI
-10 EGMHCAACSARA
+10 EGMHCASCSARA
-22 EKTLSQ
+22 EKALSQ

-54 LADFKQAIEKIGFN
+54 LADFKQAIEKLGFK
-68 VKETEADKELEQI
+68 VKETEADKESEQI
-81 RQMQTAKKKMGL
+81 RQMQVAKKKMGL

-99 LVLVLMIPD
+99 LVLLLMIPD
-108 MLLGRAIFSEQ
+108 MVLGRVIISEQ

-130 LALIFPARSVYLSA
+130 LAMIFPARQVYLSA
-144 YKSVKSGSANMDVL
+144 YKSVKSGTANMDVL

-164 ASLLVA
+164 ASLLAA
-170 PLSLFIKDIEANS
+170 PLSLFIKDIAANS

-215 LIGLGAKTAIILD
+215 LIGLGAKTAIVLE

-233 EIPISQLKAGDIFIV
+233 EIPISRLKVGDIFIV
-248 KPGAKIPTDGIIV
+248 KPGAKIPTDGVVI
-261 KGSSSVNES
+261 KGSSLVDES
-270 MATGESLPVAKKP
+270 MATGESLPVTKKP

-298 EVQATKVGKETF
+298 EVQATKIGKETF

-318 SEAQHSKVPIQLLAD
+318 NEAQHSKVPIQLLAD

-348 LVFAVWML
+348 IVFAVWML
-356 FPNTMQNIASVI
+356 FPDTMQNIASVI

-427 LQRMRE
+427 LQRMKE
-433 LNTMVF
+433 LQVIVF
-439 DKTGTLTN
+439 DKTGTLTK
-447 GVLQLL
+447 GIPELI
-453 KTACFQGT
+453 KTVSFQGT
-461 EKENLTL
+461 DKDNIAI
-468 AAALEQASEHPLAV
+468 AAALEQASEHPLAK
-482 AFVKATNTME
+482 AMVKAGENME
-492 LPVREDFIAIPG
+492 LPYRQDFIAFAG
-504 KGVKGKIHGK
+504 KGIKGSINGK
-514 QYLLGSAD
+514 NYLLGNME
-522 FLQEEGIALKSF
+522 FLQEEGIPLSSF
-534 TEESLNY
+534 PDESLDY
-541 ATQIGLATEGELL
+541 STQIGLATDRELL

-564 DNAAE
+564 DNARQ
-569 VIADLK
+569 VIAELK
-575 NRGIKSIMV
+575 GRGIKTIMI
-584 SGDQEKT
+584 SGDQTKT

-609 PGDKAMKIKELQER
+609 PGDKAKKIKELQSNG
-623 DLVVGMVGDGI
+623 LIVGMVGDGI

-642 ADIGFAMSL
+642 ADIGFAMGL

-665 HNDLKLIPMA
+665 RNDLKLIPLA
-675 IELSRKTFTKIK
+675 IDLSQKTFAKIK

-704 AFGVLH
+704 AVGVLH

-723 TVVTNANLLKRKENK
+723 TVVTNANLLKRKEN
-738 LHGFDG
+738 

>member
-10 EGMHCAACSARA
+10 EGMHCASCSARA
-22 EKTLSQ
+22 EKALSQ

-39 ALEEAYIVYDDKQLT
+39 TLEEAYIVYDDKQLT
-54 LADFKQAIEKIGFN
+54 LADFKQAIEKLGFK
-68 VKETEADKELEQI
+68 VKETEADKESEQI
-81 RQMQTAKKKMGL
+81 RQMQVAKKKMGL

-99 LVLVLMIPD
+99 LVLLLMIPD
-108 MLLGRAIFSEQ
+108 MVLGRAIISEQ

-130 LALIFPARSVYLSA
+130 LAMIFPARQVYLSA
-144 YKSVKSGSANMDVL
+144 YKAVKSGTANMDVL

-164 ASLLVA
+164 ASLLAA
-170 PLSLFIKDIEANS
+170 PFSLFIKDIVANS

-210 EAIRK
+210 EEIRK
-215 LIGLGAKTAIILD
+215 LIGLGAKTAIILE

-233 EIPISQLKAGDIFIV
+233 EILLSQLKVGDIFIV
-248 KPGAKIPTDGIIV
+248 KPGAKIPTDGIVI
-261 KGSSSVNES
+261 KGNSLVDES
-270 MATGESLPVAKKP
+270 MATGESLPVTKKP

-348 LVFAVWML
+348 IVFAVWML
-356 FPNTMQNIASVI
+356 FPDTMQNIASVI
-368 ISVIPLQVPVKGLAA
+368 ISVIPLQVSVKGLAA

-407 LMVGSGLGAKK
+407 LMVGSGIGAKK

-447 GVLQLL
+447 GIPQLI
-453 KTACFQGT
+453 KTVCFQGT
-461 EKENLTL
+461 DKENRAI
-468 AAALEQASEHPLAV
+468 AASLEQASEHPLAM
-482 AFVKATNTME
+482 ALVKGFE
-492 LPVREDFIAIPG
+492 LSELIAREDFISIPG
-504 KGVKGKIHGK
+504 KGVKSKINGK
-514 QYLLGSAD
+514 QYLLGNAD
-522 FLQEEGIALKSF
+522 FLREEGITLPSF
-534 TEESLNY
+534 EDETLDYS
-541 ATQIGLATEGELL
+541 TQIGLATDRELL

-564 DNAAE
+564 DNAPQ
-569 VIADLK
+569 VIAELK
-575 NRGIKSIMV
+575 GRGIKTIMI
-584 SGDQEKT
+584 SGDQTKT

-609 PGDKAMKIKELQER
+609 PGDKAKKIKELQSEG
-623 DLVVGMVGDGI
+623 LIVGMVGDGI

-642 ADIGFAMSL
+642 ADIGFAMGL

-665 HNDLKLIPMA
+665 RNDLKLIPLA
-675 IELSRKTFTKIK
+675 IDLSQKTFAKIK

-723 TVVTNANLLKRKENK
+723 TVVTNANLLKRKEN
-738 LHGFDG
+738 

>member
-10 EGMHCAACSARA
+10 EGMHCASCSARA
-22 EKTLSQ
+22 EKALSQ

-54 LADFKQAIEKIGFN
+54 LADFKQAIEKLGFK
-68 VKETEADKELEQI
+68 VKETEADKESEQI
-81 RQMQTAKKKMGL
+81 RQMQVAKKKMGL

-99 LVLVLMIPD
+99 LVLLLMIPD
-108 MLLGRAIFSEQ
+108 MVLGRAIISEQ

-130 LALIFPARSVYLSA
+130 LAMIFPARQVYLSA
-144 YKSVKSGSANMDVL
+144 YKAVKSGTANMDVL

-164 ASLLVA
+164 ASLLAA
-170 PLSLFIKDIEANS
+170 PFSLFIKDIVANS

-210 EAIRK
+210 EEIRK

-233 EIPISQLKAGDIFIV
+233 EIPLSQLKVGDIFIV
-248 KPGAKIPTDGIIV
+248 KPGAKIPTDGIVI
-261 KGSSSVNES
+261 KGNSLVDES
-270 MATGESLPVAKKP
+270 MATGESLPVTKKP

-348 LVFAVWML
+348 IVFAVWML
-356 FPNTMQNIASVI
+356 FPDTMQNIASAI

-407 LMVGSGLGAKK
+407 LMVGSGIGAKK

-447 GVLQLL
+447 GIPQLI
-453 KTACFQGT
+453 KTVCFQGT
-461 EKENLTL
+461 DKENRAI
-468 AAALEQASEHPLAV
+468 AASLEQASEHPLAM
-482 AFVKATNTME
+482 ALVKGFE
-492 LPVREDFIAIPG
+492 LSELIAREDFISMPG
-504 KGVKGKIHGK
+504 KGVKGKINGK
-514 QYLLGSAD
+514 QYLLGNAD
-522 FLQEEGIALKSF
+522 FLQEEGITLPSF
-534 TEESLNY
+534 EDETLDY
-541 ATQIGLATEGELL
+541 ATQIGLATDRELL

-564 DNAAE
+564 DNAPQ
-569 VIADLK
+569 VIAELK
-575 NRGIKSIMV
+575 GRGIKTIMI
-584 SGDQEKT
+584 SGDQTKT

-609 PGDKAMKIKELQER
+609 PGDKAMKIKELQ
-623 DLVVGMVGDGI
+623 
-634 NDAPALKQ
+634 
-642 ADIGFAMSL
+642 S
-651 GTDIAIETADITLL
+651 
-665 HNDLKLIPMA
+665 
-675 IELSRKTFTKIK
+675 
-687 QNLFWAFFYNL
+687 
-698 IAIPLA
+698 
-704 AFGVLH
+704 
-710 PVIAEMAMAFSSV
+710 
-723 TVVTNANLLKRKENK
+723 
-738 LHGFDG
+738 

>member
-1 MQRKITLGI
+1 MQRKITIGI
-10 EGMHCAACSARA
+10 EGMHCASCSARA
-22 EKTLSQ
+22 EKALSQ

-54 LADFKQAIEKIGFN
+54 LADFKQAIEKLGFK
-68 VKETEADKELEQI
+68 VKETEADKESEQI
-81 RQMQTAKKKMGL
+81 RQMQVAKKKMGL

-99 LVLVLMIPD
+99 LVLLLMIPD
-108 MLLGRAIFSEQ
+108 MVLGRAIISEQ

-130 LALIFPARSVYLSA
+130 LAMIFPARQVYLSA
-144 YKSVKSGSANMDVL
+144 YKAVKSGTANMDVL

-164 ASLLVA
+164 ASLLAA
-170 PLSLFIKDIEANS
+170 PLSLFIKDIVANS

-210 EAIRK
+210 EEIRK
-215 LIGLGAKTAIILD
+215 LIGLSAKTAIILD

-233 EIPISQLKAGDIFIV
+233 EIPLSQLKVGDIFIV
-248 KPGAKIPTDGIIV
+248 KPGAKIPTDGIVI
-261 KGSSSVNES
+261 KGNSLVDES
-270 MATGESLPVAKKP
+270 MATGESLPVTKKP

-348 LVFAVWML
+348 IVFAVWML
-356 FPNTMQNIASVI
+356 FPDTMQNIASAI

-407 LMVGSGLGAKK
+407 LMVGSGIGAKK

-447 GVLQLL
+447 GIPHLI
-453 KTACFQGT
+453 KTVCFQGT
-461 EKENLTL
+461 DKENRAI
-468 AAALEQASEHPLAV
+468 AASLEQASEHPLAM
-482 AFVKATNTME
+482 ALVKGFE
-492 LPVREDFIAIPG
+492 LSELIAREDFISMPG
-504 KGVKGKIHGK
+504 KGVKGKINGK
-514 QYLLGSAD
+514 QYLLGNAD
-522 FLQEEGIALKSF
+522 FLQEEGITLPSF
-534 TEESLNY
+534 EDETLDY
-541 ATQIGLATEGELL
+541 ATQIVLATDRELL

-564 DNAAE
+564 DNAPQ
-569 VIADLK
+569 VIAELK
-575 NRGIKSIMV
+575 GRGIKTIMI
-584 SGDQEKT
+584 SGDQTKT

-609 PGDKAMKIKELQER
+609 PGDKAMKIKELQSEG
-623 DLVVGMVGDGI
+623 LIVGMVGDGI

-665 HNDLKLIPMA
+665 RNDLKLIPLA
-675 IELSRKTFTKIK
+675 IDLSQKTFAKIK

-723 TVVTNANLLKRKENK
+723 TVVTNANLLKRKEN
-738 LHGFDG
+738 

>member
-1 MQRKITLGI
+1 MQRKITIGI
-10 EGMHCAACSARA
+10 EGMHCASCSARA
-22 EKTLSQ
+22 EKALSQ
-28 LKGVSEANVNL
+28 LKGVNAANVNL

-54 LADFKQAIEKIGFN
+54 LADFKQAIEKLGFK
-68 VKETEADKELEQI
+68 VKETKADKESEQI
-81 RQMQTAKKKMGL
+81 RQMQVAKKKMGL

-99 LVLVLMIPD
+99 LVLLLMIPD
-108 MLLGRAIFSEQ
+108 MVLGRAIISEQ

-130 LALIFPARSVYLSA
+130 LAMIFPARQVYLSA
-144 YKSVKSGSANMDVL
+144 YKAVKSGTANMDVL

-164 ASLLVA
+164 ASLLAA
-170 PLSLFIKDIEANS
+170 PLSLFIKDIVANS

-210 EAIRK
+210 EEIRK
-215 LIGLGAKTAIILD
+215 LIGLGAKTAIVLE

-233 EIPISQLKAGDIFIV
+233 EIPLSQLKVGDIFIV
-248 KPGAKIPTDGIIV
+248 KPGAKIPTDGIVI
-261 KGSSSVNES
+261 KGNSLVDES
-270 MATGESLPVAKKP
+270 MATGESLPVTKKP

-348 LVFAVWML
+348 IVFAVWML
-356 FPNTMQNIASVI
+356 FPDTMQNIASAI

-407 LMVGSGLGAKK
+407 LMVGSGIGAKK

-447 GVLQLL
+447 GIPHLI
-453 KTACFQGT
+453 KTVCFQGT
-461 EKENLTL
+461 DKENRAI
-468 AAALEQASEHPLAV
+468 AASLEQASEHPLAM
-482 AFVKATNTME
+482 ALVKGFE
-492 LPVREDFIAIPG
+492 LSELIAREDFISMPG
-504 KGVKGKIHGK
+504 KGVKGKINGK
-514 QYLLGSAD
+514 QYLLGNAD
-522 FLQEEGIALKSF
+522 FLQEEGITLPSF
-534 TEESLNY
+534 EDETLDY
-541 ATQIGLATEGELL
+541 ATQIGLATDRELL

-564 DNAAE
+564 DNAPQ
-569 VIADLK
+569 VIAELK
-575 NRGIKSIMV
+575 GRGIKTIMI
-584 SGDQEKT
+584 SGDQTKT

-609 PGDKAMKIKELQER
+609 PGDKAMKIKELQSK
-623 DLVVGMVGDGI
+623 DLIVGMVGDGI

-642 ADIGFAMSL
+642 ADIGFAMGL

-665 HNDLKLIPMA
+665 RNDLKLIPLA
-675 IELSRKTFTKIK
+675 IDLSQKTFAKIK

-723 TVVTNANLLKRKENK
+723 TVVTNANLLKRKEN
-738 LHGFDG
+738 

>member
-1 MQRKITLGI
+1 MQRKITIGI
-10 EGMHCAACSARA
+10 EGMHCASCSARA
-22 EKTLSQ
+22 EKALSQ
-28 LKGVSEANVNL
+28 LKGVNAANVNL

-54 LADFKQAIEKIGFN
+54 LADFKQAIEKLGFK
-68 VKETEADKELEQI
+68 VKETKADKESEQI
-81 RQMQTAKKKMGL
+81 RQMQVAKKKMGL

-99 LVLVLMIPD
+99 LVLLLMIPD
-108 MLLGRAIFSEQ
+108 MVLGRAIISEQ

-130 LALIFPARSVYLSA
+130 LAMIFPARQVYLSA
-144 YKSVKSGSANMDVL
+144 YKAVKSGTANMDVL

-164 ASLLVA
+164 ASLLAA
-170 PLSLFIKDIEANS
+170 PLSLFIKDIVANS

-210 EAIRK
+210 EEIRK

-233 EIPISQLKAGDIFIV
+233 EIPLSQLKVGDIFIV
-248 KPGAKIPTDGIIV
+248 KPGAKIPTDGIVI
-261 KGSSSVNES
+261 KGNSLVDES
-270 MATGESLPVAKKP
+270 MATGESLPVTKKP

-348 LVFAVWML
+348 IVFAVWML
-356 FPNTMQNIASVI
+356 FPDTMQNIASAI

-407 LMVGSGLGAKK
+407 LMVGSGIGAKK

-447 GVLQLL
+447 GIPHLI
-453 KTACFQGT
+453 KTVCFQGT
-461 EKENLTL
+461 DKENRAI
-468 AAALEQASEHPLAV
+468 AASLEQASEHPLAM
-482 AFVKATNTME
+482 ALVKGFE
-492 LPVREDFIAIPG
+492 LSELIAREDFISMPG
-504 KGVKGKIHGK
+504 KGVKGKINGK
-514 QYLLGSAD
+514 QYLLGNAD
-522 FLQEEGIALKSF
+522 FLQEEGITLPSF
-534 TEESLNY
+534 EDETLDY
-541 ATQIGLATEGELL
+541 ATQIGLATDRELL

-564 DNAAE
+564 DNAPQ
-569 VIADLK
+569 VIAELK
-575 NRGIKSIMV
+575 GRGIKTIMI
-584 SGDQEKT
+584 SGDQTKT

-609 PGDKAMKIKELQER
+609 PGDKAMKIKELQSEG
-623 DLVVGMVGDGI
+623 LIVGMVGDGI

-665 HNDLKLIPMA
+665 RNDLKLIPLA
-675 IELSRKTFTKIK
+675 IDLSQKTFAKIK

-723 TVVTNANLLKRKENK
+723 TVVTNANLLKRKEN
-738 LHGFDG
+738 

>member
-356 FPNTMQNIASVI
+356 FPDTMQNIASVI

>member
-1 MQRKITLGI
+1 MQKKITLGI
-10 EGMHCAACSARA
+10 EGMHCASCSARA
-22 EKTLSQ
+22 EKALSQ

-54 LADFKQAIEKIGFN
+54 LADFKQAIEKLGFK
-68 VKETEADKELEQI
+68 VKETEADKESEQI
-81 RQMQTAKKKMGL
+81 RQMQVAKKKMGL

-99 LVLVLMIPD
+99 LVLLLMIPD
-108 MLLGRAIFSEQ
+108 MVLGRAIISEQ

-130 LALIFPARSVYLSA
+130 LAMIFPARQVYLSA
-144 YKSVKSGSANMDVL
+144 YKSVKSGTANMDVL

-164 ASLLVA
+164 ASLLAA
-170 PLSLFIKDIEANS
+170 PLSLFIKDIAANS

-215 LIGLGAKTAIILD
+215 LIGLGAKTAIVLE

-233 EIPISQLKAGDIFIV
+233 EIPISRLKVGDIFIV
-248 KPGAKIPTDGIIV
+248 KPGAKIPTDGVVI
-261 KGSSSVNES
+261 KGSSLVDES
-270 MATGESLPVAKKP
+270 MATGESLPVTKKP

-298 EVQATKVGKETF
+298 EVQATKIGKETF

-318 SEAQHSKVPIQLLAD
+318 NEAQHSKVPIQLLAD

-348 LVFAVWML
+348 IVFAVWML
-356 FPNTMQNIASVI
+356 FPDTMQNIASVI

-427 LQRMRE
+427 LQRMKE
-433 LNTMVF
+433 LQVIVF
-439 DKTGTLTN
+439 DKTGTLTK
-447 GVLQLL
+447 GIPELI
-453 KTACFQGT
+453 KTVSFQGT
-461 EKENLTL
+461 DKDNIAI
-468 AAALEQASEHPLAV
+468 AAALEQASEHPLAK
-482 AFVKATNTME
+482 AMVKAGENME
-492 LPVREDFIAIPG
+492 LPYRQDFIAFAG
-504 KGVKGKIHGK
+504 KGIKGSINGK
-514 QYLLGSAD
+514 NYLLGNME
-522 FLQEEGIALKSF
+522 FLQEEGIPLSSF
-534 TEESLNY
+534 PDESLDY
-541 ATQIGLATEGELL
+541 STQIGLATDRELL

-564 DNAAE
+564 DNARQ
-569 VIADLK
+569 VIAELK
-575 NRGIKSIMV
+575 GRGIKTIMI
-584 SGDQEKT
+584 SGDQTKT

-609 PGDKAMKIKELQER
+609 PGDKAKKIKELQSNG
-623 DLVVGMVGDGI
+623 LIVGMVGDGI

-642 ADIGFAMSL
+642 ADIGFAMGL

-665 HNDLKLIPMA
+665 RNDLKLIPLA
-675 IELSRKTFTKIK
+675 IDLSQKTFAKIK

-704 AFGVLH
+704 AVGVLH

-723 TVVTNANLLKRKENK
+723 TVVTNANLLKRKEN
-738 LHGFDG
+738 

>member
-1 MQRKITLGI
+1 MQRKITIGI
-10 EGMHCAACSARA
+10 EGMHCASCSARA
-22 EKTLSQ
+22 EKALSQ
-28 LKGVSEANVNL
+28 LKGVNAANVNL

-54 LADFKQAIEKIGFN
+54 LADFKQAIEKLGFK
-68 VKETEADKELEQI
+68 VKETKADKESEQI
-81 RQMQTAKKKMGL
+81 RQMQVAKKKMGL

-99 LVLVLMIPD
+99 LVLLLMIPD
-108 MLLGRAIFSEQ
+108 MVLGRAIISEQ
-119 MDAWLMVILSL
+119 RDAWLMVILSL
-130 LALIFPARSVYLSA
+130 LAMIFPARQVYLSA
-144 YKSVKSGSANMDVL
+144 YKAVKSGTANMDVL

-164 ASLLVA
+164 ASLLAA
-170 PLSLFIKDIEANS
+170 PLSLFIKDIVANS

-210 EAIRK
+210 EEIRK

-233 EIPISQLKAGDIFIV
+233 EIPLSQLKVGDIFIV
-248 KPGAKIPTDGIIV
+248 KPGAKIPTDGIVI
-261 KGSSSVNES
+261 KGNSLVDES
-270 MATGESLPVAKKP
+270 MATGESLPVTKKP

-348 LVFAVWML
+348 IVFAVWML
-356 FPNTMQNIASVI
+356 FPDTMQNIASAI

-407 LMVGSGLGAKK
+407 LMVGSGIGAKK

-447 GVLQLL
+447 GIPHLI
-453 KTACFQGT
+453 KTVCFQGT
-461 EKENLTL
+461 DKENRAI
-468 AAALEQASEHPLAV
+468 AASLEQASEHPLAM
-482 AFVKATNTME
+482 ALVKGFE
-492 LPVREDFIAIPG
+492 LSELIAREDFISMPG
-504 KGVKGKIHGK
+504 KGVKGKINGK
-514 QYLLGSAD
+514 QYLLGNAD
-522 FLQEEGIALKSF
+522 FLQEEGITLPSF
-534 TEESLNY
+534 EDETLDY
-541 ATQIGLATEGELL
+541 ATQIGLATDRELL

-564 DNAAE
+564 DNAPQ
-569 VIADLK
+569 VIAELK
-575 NRGIKSIMV
+575 GRGIKTIMI
-584 SGDQEKT
+584 SGDQTKT

-609 PGDKAMKIKELQER
+609 PGDKAMKIKELQSEG
-623 DLVVGMVGDGI
+623 LIVGMVGDGI

-665 HNDLKLIPMA
+665 RNDLKLIPLA
-675 IELSRKTFTKIK
+675 IDLSQKTFAKIK

-723 TVVTNANLLKRKENK
+723 TVVTNANLLKRKEN
-738 LHGFDG
+738 

>member
-1 MQRKITLGI
+1 MQKKITLGI
-10 EGMHCAACSARA
+10 EGMHCASCSARA
-22 EKTLSQ
+22 EKALSQ

-39 ALEEAYIVYDDKQLT
+39 TLEEAYIVYDDKQLT
-54 LADFKQAIEKIGFN
+54 LADFKQAIEKLGFK
-68 VKETEADKELEQI
+68 VKETEADKESEQI
-81 RQMQTAKKKMGL
+81 RQMQVAKKKMGL

-99 LVLVLMIPD
+99 LVLLLMIPD
-108 MLLGRAIFSEQ
+108 MVLGRAIISEQ

-130 LALIFPARSVYLSA
+130 LAMIFPARQVYLSA
-144 YKSVKSGSANMDVL
+144 YKAVKSGTANMDVL

-164 ASLLVA
+164 ASLLAA
-170 PLSLFIKDIEANS
+170 PLSLFIKDIVANS

-210 EAIRK
+210 EEIRK
-215 LIGLGAKTAIILD
+215 LIGLGAKTAIVLE

-233 EIPISQLKAGDIFIV
+233 EIPLSQLKVGDIFIV
-248 KPGAKIPTDGIIV
+248 KPGAKIPTDGIVI
-261 KGSSSVNES
+261 KGNSLVDES
-270 MATGESLPVAKKP
+270 MATGESLPVTKKP

-348 LVFAVWML
+348 IVFAVWML
-356 FPNTMQNIASVI
+356 FPDTMQNIASAI

-407 LMVGSGLGAKK
+407 LMVGSGIGAKK

-447 GVLQLL
+447 GIPQLI
-453 KTACFQGT
+453 KTVCFQGT
-461 EKENLTL
+461 DKENRAI
-468 AAALEQASEHPLAV
+468 AASLEQASEHPLAM
-482 AFVKATNTME
+482 ALVKGFE
-492 LPVREDFIAIPG
+492 LSELIAREDFISMPG
-504 KGVKGKIHGK
+504 KGVKGKINGK
-514 QYLLGSAD
+514 QYLLGNAD
-522 FLQEEGIALKSF
+522 FLQEEGITLPSF
-534 TEESLNY
+534 EDETLDY
-541 ATQIGLATEGELL
+541 ATQIGLATDRELL

-564 DNAAE
+564 DNAPQ
-569 VIADLK
+569 VIAELK
-575 NRGIKSIMV
+575 GRGIKTIMI
-584 SGDQEKT
+584 SGDQTKT

-609 PGDKAMKIKELQER
+609 PGDKAMKIKELQSEG
-623 DLVVGMVGDGI
+623 LIVGMVGDGI

-642 ADIGFAMSL
+642 ADIGFAMGL

-665 HNDLKLIPMA
+665 RNDLKLIPLA
-675 IELSRKTFTKIK
+675 IELSQKTFAKIK

-723 TVVTNANLLKRKENK
+723 TVVTNANLLKRKEN
-738 LHGFDG
+738 

>member
-1 MQRKITLGI
+1 MQKKITLGI
-10 EGMHCAACSARA
+10 EGMHCASCSARA
-22 EKTLSQ
+22 EKALSQ

-54 LADFKQAIEKIGFN
+54 LADFKQAIEKLGFK
-68 VKETEADKELEQI
+68 VKETEADKESEQI
-81 RQMQTAKKKMGL
+81 RQMQVAKKKMGL

-99 LVLVLMIPD
+99 LVLLLMIPD
-108 MLLGRAIFSEQ
+108 MVLGRAIISEQ

-130 LALIFPARSVYLSA
+130 LAMIFPARQVYLSA
-144 YKSVKSGSANMDVL
+144 YKAVKSGTANMDVL

-164 ASLLVA
+164 ASLLAA
-170 PLSLFIKDIEANS
+170 PLSLFIKDIVANS

-210 EAIRK
+210 EEIRK

-233 EIPISQLKAGDIFIV
+233 EIPLSQLKVGDIFIV
-248 KPGAKIPTDGIIV
+248 KPGAKIPTDGIVI
-261 KGSSSVNES
+261 KGNSLVDES
-270 MATGESLPVAKKP
+270 MATGESLPVTKKP

-348 LVFAVWML
+348 IVFAVWML
-356 FPNTMQNIASVI
+356 FPDTMQNIASAI

-407 LMVGSGLGAKK
+407 LMVGSGIGAKK

-447 GVLQLL
+447 GVPQLI
-453 KTACFQGT
+453 KTVCFQGT
-461 EKENLTL
+461 DKENRAI
-468 AAALEQASEHPLAV
+468 AASLEQASEHPLAM
-482 AFVKATNTME
+482 ALVKGFE
-492 LPVREDFIAIPG
+492 LSELIAREDFISMPG
-504 KGVKGKIHGK
+504 KGVKGKINGK
-514 QYLLGSAD
+514 QYLLGNAD
-522 FLQEEGIALKSF
+522 FLQEEGITLPSF
-534 TEESLNY
+534 EDETLDY
-541 ATQIGLATEGELL
+541 ATQIGLATDRELL

-564 DNAAE
+564 DNAPQ
-569 VIADLK
+569 VIAELK
-575 NRGIKSIMV
+575 GRGIKTIMI
-584 SGDQEKT
+584 SGDQTKT

-609 PGDKAMKIKELQER
+609 PGDKAMKIKELQSEG
-623 DLVVGMVGDGI
+623 LIVGMVGDGI

-665 HNDLKLIPMA
+665 RNDLKLIPLA
-675 IELSRKTFTKIK
+675 IDLSQKTFAKIK

-723 TVVTNANLLKRKENK
+723 TVVTNANLLKRKEN
-738 LHGFDG
+738 